1 MKFEALQRRV
11 RRAEAVVQ
19 VRSEETTQHWERLNT
34 AWRTAWTPGRII
46 VVGLAGG
53 FLAGKLEPGGAF
65 SGARWLQMIGSVSG
79 LMASAQASV
88 ASVAAAAASMAAGEA
103 ASEAADAASDAAD
116 AQATTA
122 QATGAQPTRTAANA
136 DSGATHSGP
145 PRAAEAATELSES

>member
-1 MKFEALQRRV
+1 MNFDALQRRV

-19 VRSEETTQHWERLNT
+19 VRNEETTQQWELLNHT
-34 AWRTAWTPGRII
+34 WRSAWTPGRII

-79 LMASAQASV
+79 LVASAQASV
-88 ASVAAAAASMAAGEA
+88 ASFAAAAAGMAA
-103 ASEAADAASDAAD
+103 SHAADAADEAGDAAD
-116 AQATTA
+116 AAA
-122 QATGAQPTRTAANA
+122 HNAAPASAPPANPATAAN
-136 DSGATHSGP
+136 TPNPVP

>member
-19 VRSEETTQHWERLNT
+19 VRSEETTQHWGRLNT

-65 SGARWLQMIGSVSG
+65 SGARWLQMIGSLSG
-79 LMASAQASV
+79 LMASAQALV
-88 ASVAAAAASMAAGEA
+88 LMPVPCLGGREAVPGRHPASTDFDADIILAGHWPSTNRNAAAGIILL
-103 ASEAADAASDAAD
+103 
-116 AQATTA
+116 Q
-122 QATGAQPTRTAANA
+122 
-136 DSGATHSGP
+136 
-145 PRAAEAATELSES
+145 LV

>member
-1 MKFEALQRRV
+1 MNFEALQRRV

-19 VRSEETTQHWERLNT
+19 IRAEETTQSWQQLDRS
-34 AWRTAWTPGRII
+34 WRSAWTPGRII

-79 LMASAQASV
+79 LVASAQASV
-88 ASVAAAAASMAAGEA
+88 ASFAAAAAGMAA
-103 ASEAADAASDAAD
+103 SHAADAADDADEAAAD
-116 AQATTA
+116 AEQA
-122 QATGAQPTRTAANA
+122 AAPAAASARAAAPGNA
-136 DSGATHSGP
+136 NPVP